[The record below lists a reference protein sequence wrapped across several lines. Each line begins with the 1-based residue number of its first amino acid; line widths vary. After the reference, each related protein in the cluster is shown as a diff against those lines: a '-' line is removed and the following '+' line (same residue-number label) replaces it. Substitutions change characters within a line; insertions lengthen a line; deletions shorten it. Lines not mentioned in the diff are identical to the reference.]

1 MKIAIDIRP
10 LRDTVT
16 GIGRYLYKLI
26 DALSRCDRWN
36 EYLLFYS
43 NIKGN
48 APAGLPQNDNF
59 RTVSYRFP
67 GKLITALWA
76 YSEIP
81 PAEALLGS
89 LDVFHAPCF
98 QVPPVRRCAR
108 VFTLHDLIPIIH
120 PELAIPSAVRHF
132 RPRLRHYVKRAD
144 IIVAI
149 SKATAADIAT
159 HLGVP
164 EDKIAVVYQGTTA
177 LARAGVEC
185 VAAVKRKFGIEGDY
199 VLFVSRL
206 EPRKNLPRLLKAFE
220 VSGLHCD
227 FELVLAGP
235 SGWYMKQF
243 YQALEALPC
252 RDRVRRLDYVSDADL
267 AALYSGAAFF
277 AYPSL
282 LEGFGLP
289 ILEAM
294 SVGCPVLT
302 AGVSSMP
309 EVAGEAA
316 LYVDPLDVDSIA
328 DGLRRMADDT
338 VLRKR
343 IAELGHQRVKLF
355 SWERTAAEMVKIY
368 ERAHDLKAAGS

>member
-1 MKIAIDIRP
+1 MRIAIDIRP

-26 DALSRCDRWN
+26 DALALCDKRN
-36 EYLLFYS
+36 EYVLFYS

-48 APAGLPQNDNF
+48 TPAGLPERDNF
-59 RTVSYRFP
+59 KTISYRIP

-76 YSEIP
+76 YTETLA
-81 PAEALLGS
+81 AEVFLGE

-98 QVPPVRRCAR
+98 QVPPVRKCAR

-144 IIVAI
+144 MIVAI
-149 SKATAADIAT
+149 SKATAADIST
-159 HLGVP
+159 HLGVA
-164 EDKIAVVYQGTTA
+164 EEKISVVYQGTTA
-177 LARAGVEC
+177 LAPASPESI
-185 VAAVKRKFGIEGDY
+185 AAVKQRYSIAGDY
-199 VLFVSRL
+199 ILFVSRL

-220 VSGLHCD
+220 ISGLYLY
-227 FELVLAGP
+227 FQLILVGP
-235 SGWYMKQF
+235 SGWYMEQ
-243 YQALEALPC
+243 YQRAYDALSC
-252 RDRVRRLDYVSDADL
+252 QDRVRWLNYVSDTDL
-267 AALYSGAAFF
+267 AALYRGATFF

-302 AGVSSMP
+302 SGVSSMP
-309 EVAGEAA
+309 EVAGDAA
-316 LYVDPLDVDSIA
+316 VYVDPADIDSIA
-328 DGLRRMADDT
+328 DGLLRMAGDT
-338 VLRKR
+338 DLRKQLAILGRERVR
-343 IAELGHQRVKLF
+343 IF
-355 SWERTAAEMVKIY
+355 TWERTAQEMVKIY
-368 ERAHDLKAAGS
+368 EQAHLIRTARG